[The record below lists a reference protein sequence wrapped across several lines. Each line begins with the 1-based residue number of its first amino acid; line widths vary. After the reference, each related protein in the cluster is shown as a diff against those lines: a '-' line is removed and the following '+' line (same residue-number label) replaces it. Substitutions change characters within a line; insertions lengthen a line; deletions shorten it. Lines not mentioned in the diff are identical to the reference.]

1 MHHHHFHVPN
11 NSGWLEVITG
21 CMFSGKTEELVRRLR
36 RAKYAKL
43 NVVAFKPQ
51 IDKRYHDT
59 DIHSH
64 GGDFTQEAIA
74 VANVEDMLKAIPDDA
89 QIIGIDEAQFFGPE
103 LVDAVQELAGQGKQV
118 VVAGLD
124 LDYRGVPF
132 GPIPALMAV
141 AEYVTKVHAVCTI
154 CGAPATRSQRV
165 SDSDE
170 QVLVGGEAA
179 YEARCRK
186 HWSPQ
191 PVFSEAHRMEALD
204 D

>member
-1 MHHHHFHVPN
+1 MTTPMQIPSN
-11 NSGWLEVITG
+11 TGWIEMVTG

-36 RAKYAKL
+36 RTKYAKQKL
-43 NVVAFKPQ
+43 VAVKPKT
-51 IDKRYHDT
+51 DDRYHLT
-59 DIHSH
+59 NIHSH
-64 GGDFTQEAIA
+64 AGLNITA
-74 VANVEDMLKAIPDDA
+74 VAVETPEEIRVLAEDA
-89 QIIGIDEAQFFGPE
+89 QVVGIDEAQFFNDDIID
-103 LVDAVQELAGQGKQV
+103 VAQDLAREGKRV
-118 VVAGLD
+118 IIAGLD

-132 GPIPALMAV
+132 GPIPHLMAIS
-141 AEYVTKVHAVCTI
+141 EYVTKVHAVCTI